1 VGAATIA
8 RRPGLDDLAGGR
20 TPVSERTTEAAAD
33 PRERAVDSAALFAGR
48 REIVIRH
55 AGSEYRLRI
64 TRSDKLILTK

>member
-1 VGAATIA
+1 MN
-8 RRPGLDDLAGGR
+8 
-20 TPVSERTTEAAAD
+20 
-33 PRERAVDSAALFAGR
+33 ERAAEPTRDARTRTGEVDSAALFDGR

>member
-1 VGAATIA
+1 M
-8 RRPGLDDLAGGR
+8 
-20 TPVSERTTEAAAD
+20 SERATDATVE
-33 PRERAVDSAALFAGR
+33 PRQRASAVDSAALFAGS